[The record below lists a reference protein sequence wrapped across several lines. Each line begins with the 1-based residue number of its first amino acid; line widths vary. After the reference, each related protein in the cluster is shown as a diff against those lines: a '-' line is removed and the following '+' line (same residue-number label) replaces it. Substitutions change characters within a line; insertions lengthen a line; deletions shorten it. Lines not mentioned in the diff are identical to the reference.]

1 MARPSTDS
9 VRDAQAF
16 FVLLHSQMSLQ
27 PCFFVRML
35 HVYQSVGFFAPFRDA
50 EVELLL
56 SGCAG
61 LTIMKFHGDMPP
73 LKDFHSYAF
82 AVTEALS

>member
-1 MARPSTDS
+1 MDS

-16 FVLLHSQMSLQ
+16 FVLLHSQKSLQ